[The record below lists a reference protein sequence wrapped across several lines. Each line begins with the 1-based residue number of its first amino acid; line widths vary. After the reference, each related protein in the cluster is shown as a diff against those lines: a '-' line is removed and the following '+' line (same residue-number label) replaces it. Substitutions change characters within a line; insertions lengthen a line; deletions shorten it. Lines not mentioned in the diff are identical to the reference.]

1 MPSPRHHPSSP
12 DTGPADFRDAIRF
25 WRMSIRSRSSRPT
38 PQGPEQRTVA
48 LDHPDL
54 PEVTV
59 RVRRNRRARHVRLHV
74 DEQGEVTASVPARF
88 SAARLDPIVRE
99 RGEWLHDVLTRM
111 ALKSRDTEV
120 DLERGD
126 PVR

>member
-1 MPSPRHHPSSP
+1 
-12 DTGPADFRDAIRF
+12 
-25 WRMSIRSRSSRPT
+25 MSIRARSSRPE

-54 PEVTV
+54 REVTV

-99 RGEWLHDVLTRM
+99 RGDWLHDVLTRM

-126 PVR
+126 PVRWLGQWVPTLLERVQPLPG